1 MIFISR
7 KIGKSNNKRDR
18 YAKKKKEKEIP
29 QDDSNFVSFFCFMH
43 GRRWYP
49 SRRLNLHGLNNA
61 SSQKDHEWEK
71 A

>member
-18 YAKKKKEKEIP
+18 YAKKKEKEIP

-49 SRRLNLHGLNNA
+49 SRRLNLHRLNNA